1 MSKDIIP
8 SNVAK
13 IIKELEFNG
22 YLKEANEIRSACI
35 KTADKNDN
43 LVSDIESY
51 GGDYILD
58 KASDPLTDKVFDKFK
73 GLKVTP
79 GAAIKGFGAAWLTEL
94 GANELIRFFENSK
107 GPYKVYE
114 ANKGDLVKILD
125 AIKKLVKEPEVL
137 SLCEEIK
144 NLADTG
150 STALNTAKKQALASK
165 GIIVR
170 TAYNYKEFQKL
181 AVRGNLEDRA
191 PEYLNKLLVGALSGG
206 VGGAFLG
213 GLGAIPGA
221 IVGGLG
227 NVAYEGILDTWY
239 ASISNT
245 GKAYFQGKDMQIKI
259 YEMYNA
265 LKDIDVNTANSLS
278 DKADGLLKALE
289 KINLENKD
297 KTALENLFQSVESK
311 AKSGL
316 GAVKEKAVE
325 TGAPIV
331 NKALENV
338 STIIPSISKGRLI

>member
-8 SNVAK
+8 FNVAK
-13 IIKELEFNG
+13 IIRELESYG
-22 YLKEANEIRSACI
+22 YLKEANDIRSACI

-73 GLKVTP
+73 GLKMSP

-94 GANELIRFFENSK
+94 GANELIKYFEHSQ

-114 ANKGDLVKILD
+114 ANKKDLLKILN
-125 AIKKLVKEPEVL
+125 AIKKLVKDPEVL
-137 SLCEEIK
+137 SLCSDIE
-144 NLADTG
+144 NLAETG
-150 STALNTAKKQALASK
+150 STAFNTAKKQALASV
-165 GIIVR
+165 GIVVR
-170 TAYNYKEFQKL
+170 TAYNYKQFQKL

-259 YEMYNA
+259 DEMYNA

-278 DKADGLLKALE
+278 DKADGLLKTLE
-289 KINLENKD
+289 KINLENKN
-297 KTALENLFQSVESK
+297 KTALENFFQSVESK

-316 GAVKEKAVE
+316 GTVKEKASE
-325 TGAPIV
+325 TAAPII

-338 STIIPSISKGRLI
+338 SSAIPSISNNRLI

>member
-1 MSKDIIP
+1 MSKEIIP
-8 SNVAK
+8 SPIAK
-13 IIKELEFNG
+13 IIKELELYG
-22 YLKEANEIRSACI
+22 YLKEANDIRSACI

-58 KASDPLTDKVFDKFK
+58 KGTDPLTDKVFNKFK
-73 GLKVTP
+73 GLKMTP

-94 GANELIRFFENSK
+94 GANELIKFFEHSQ

-114 ANKGDLVKILD
+114 ANKKDLLKIINV
-125 AIKKLVKEPEVL
+125 IKKLVKDPEVL
-137 SLCEEIK
+137 SLCQDIE
-144 NLADTG
+144 NLAETG
-150 STALNTAKKQALASK
+150 TTALNSAKKQALASL
-165 GIIVR
+165 GINVR
-170 TAYNYKEFQKL
+170 TAYNNKQFQKL

-259 YEMYNA
+259 DEMYNA

-278 DKADGLLKALE
+278 DKGEGLLKTLE
-289 KINLENKD
+289 RINLENKD
-297 KTALENLFQSVESK
+297 KTAVENFFQNIESK

-316 GAVKEKAVE
+316 GTAKEKAIE
-325 TGAPIV
+325 TAIPVV

-338 STIIPSISKGRLI
+338 STAIPNVSKSRLI